1 MQRTTIDFGID
12 LGTTNSTIAV
22 VKGTEAEV
30 IPNKIGSAITP
41 SAVWIDKRGNL
52 HVGQEAK
59 ERALNSDPQNADL
72 EFKLRMG
79 LDAEGKKVFARSR
92 REMLPEDLSAEV
104 LKSLKM
110 DVQTNSGEEVL
121 AAVITVP
128 AAFELPQTQA
138 TQRAAERAGFTH
150 CPLLQEP
157 VAASLTYGFQNESDN
172 IYWFVYDFG
181 GGTFDA
187 ALMCLRD
194 GLIQV
199 VNHNGDN
206 HLGGKL
212 IDWDIVTK
220 RLIPA
225 ATSEFNLPDFRRGN
239 PKWQNVIGRLKF
251 AAEKAKIEVCRT
263 QAASEIWIEDLCE
276 DANGNMVD
284 FAYTLTPTDMER
296 VSQPYIEQSLGLCRK
311 TLADKGI
318 SGSNLE
324 RILMVGGSTL
334 NPWVRDA
341 VQAELGSKIE
351 SSLDPVTL
359 VARGAAIFAGTQNMP
374 EDLVHRNIP
383 TGTWKIKLEH
393 EPVDNVADPDIGGK
407 VIAPAGQNID
417 AYTIEFVDIK
427 TRWRSG
433 RITLGTSGAFLTQL
447 YAEKKRR
454 CEYQIELYDATG
466 NRVPILPEQVSYTIG
481 PSVMNPPAPH
491 SIGVGMSDGR
501 VDVLIKK
508 GTPLP
513 AKTPVPSDH
522 SSTISLR
529 AGQAEDVLRITVLE
543 GENQRADRN
552 HRIGYLEIS
561 GKKIKRDLPLGSD
574 IEITMNMDE
583 SQNVQVQ
590 AFVPVLD
597 EEFEIKF
604 DTKMMRGSV

>member
-41 SAVWIDKRGNL
+41 SAVWINKRGNL

-79 LDAEGKKVFARSR
+79 LSAEGKKVFARTR

-110 DVQTNSGEEVL
+110 DVQTNLGEEVL

-138 TQRAAERAGFTH
+138 TQRAAKLAGFIH
-150 CPLLQEP
+150 SPLLQEP

-206 HLGGKL
+206 YLGGKL
-212 IDWDIVTK
+212 IDWDLVTK

-225 ATSEFNLPDFRRGN
+225 ATSQFNLPDFRRGN

-251 AAEKAKIEVCRT
+251 AAEKAKIEVCRN

-284 FAYTLTPTDMER
+284 FAYTLTPTDVEQ

-341 VQAELGSKIE
+341 VQAELGSQIE

-359 VARGAAIFAGTQNMP
+359 VARGAAIFASTQNLP
-374 EDLVHRNIP
+374 EDIVHRNIP
-383 TGTWKIKLEH
+383 TGTWQIKLEH
-393 EPVDNVADPDIGGK
+393 EPVDNVTDPDIGGK
-407 VIAPAGQNID
+407 VIAPSGQNPNG
-417 AYTIEFVDIK
+417 YTIEFVDILQTFK
-427 TRWRSG
+427 
-433 RITLGTSGAFLTQL
+433 F
-447 YAEKKRR
+447 
-454 CEYQIELYDATG
+454 
-466 NRVPILPEQVSYTIG
+466 
-481 PSVMNPPAPH
+481 
-491 SIGVGMSDGR
+491 SD
-501 VDVLIKK
+501 
-508 GTPLP
+508 
-513 AKTPVPSDH
+513 
-522 SSTISLR
+522 
-529 AGQAEDVLRITVLE
+529 
-543 GENQRADRN
+543 
-552 HRIGYLEIS
+552 Y
-561 GKKIKRDLPLGSD
+561 
-574 IEITMNMDE
+574 
-583 SQNVQVQ
+583 
-590 AFVPVLD
+590 
-597 EEFEIKF
+597 
-604 DTKMMRGSV
+604 